1 MTIQTAMN
9 CVDKYYLSR
18 KQGLSK
24 EESLEKCEMFL
35 YGRKIA
41 HIISEEDAIK
51 IMLHLE
57 TISMFDTTI

>member
-1 MTIQTAMN
+1 MTIKTAMN

-18 KQGLSK
+18 KEGLSK
-24 EESLEKCEMFL
+24 EKSLEECEMFL

-41 HIISEEDAIK
+41 HIISEEDAIE